1 MRILNVTQ
9 SYAPFYEFG
18 GPPTKVR
25 ALSEGL
31 AKRGHEVTVLT
42 ADWGIS
48 RRLEENSEEA
58 GAEES
63 AYGLRTEK
71 NGVKAIYLKNWMQ
84 YRALSWNPGVY
95 RFLSAELSKFD
106 AAHIFGLY
114 DLLGPVVGASC
125 RRRGIPYVVEPIG
138 MYVPI
143 VRNLR
148 LKRAYHQIF
157 GDALLRGARAVIA
170 TSEQEIS
177 ELAAGNVPREKIVL
191 RRNGVEIP
199 AKMPERGRFRA
210 AQGIGPDVKLVLY
223 LGRLSLK
230 KSPDLLLRAFA
241 QISERH
247 RDISFTLII
256 AGPDENGMK
265 GRLQEMA
272 AQLGISSQVQFP
284 GALFGE
290 KKWSAYRDADVFVLP
305 SQNENFGNTAAEAIG
320 AGTPAIVTDQCGVA
334 PFIKDTAGLV
344 VKHDEK
350 ELCDAVERA
359 LLERGLQERLRAGCA
374 AVTAKLGWEQP
385 INEMETR
392 YGVMS
397 QFRPAGKQIQDRK

>member
-48 RRLEENSEEA
+48 KRLEENTEEA
-58 GAEES
+58 PTEES
-63 AYGLRTEK
+63 DYGWRVRK
-71 NGVKAIYLKNWMQ
+71 NGVEAIYLRNWMQ
-84 YRALSWNPGVY
+84 YRALSWNPGAR
-95 RFLSAELSKFD
+95 RFLRNELSKFD
-106 AAHIFGLY
+106 VAHIFGLY
-114 DLLGPVVGASC
+114 DLLGPAAGAAC
-125 RRRGIPYVVEPIG
+125 RRQVIPYVVEPIG

-148 LKRAYHQIF
+148 LKRAYHRIF
-157 GDALLRGARAVIA
+157 GNTLIQGAKAVIA

-177 ELAAGNVPREKIVL
+177 EMAGNISREKIVL

-199 AKMPERGRFRA
+199 AKMPEQGSFRA
-210 AQGIGPDVKLVLY
+210 AQGISTNVKLVLY

-230 KSPDLLLRAFA
+230 KSPDLLLKAFA

-247 RDISFTLII
+247 PGILFALII
-256 AGPDENGMK
+256 SGPDEGGMK
-265 GRLQEMA
+265 GRLEQMA
-272 AQLGISSQVQFP
+272 SQLGVSSQVQFP

-290 KKWSAYRDADVFVLP
+290 RKWSAYRDADVFVLP

-334 PFIKDTAGLV
+334 PFVKDKAGLV

-350 ELCDAVERA
+350 ELGRAIERV
-359 LLERGLQERLRAGCA
+359 LLESGLQQRLRAGCA
-374 AVTAKLGWEQP
+374 VVTEQLGWEQP
-385 INEMETR
+385 INEMEGLYR
-392 YGVMS
+392 SMG
-397 QFRPAGKQIQDRK
+397 QFSRPGQQIQPRE